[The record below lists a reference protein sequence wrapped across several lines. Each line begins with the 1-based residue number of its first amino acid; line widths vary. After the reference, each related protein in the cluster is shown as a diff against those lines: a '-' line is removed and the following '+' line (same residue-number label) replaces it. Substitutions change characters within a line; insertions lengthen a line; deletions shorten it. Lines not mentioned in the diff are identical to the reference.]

1 MCVCVHVCMCVSVC
15 ICVYVCV
22 HVCICVCVYMCVYVR
37 GYVYMCVY
45 ICVYMCVCVCVYM
58 CVYVYV
64 CVCVCVYMCVYVRV
78 YVYIC
83 ACVYVCICVCVYV
96 CVYMC
101 MRVCVCVRVC
111 MCACVMYI
119 YLPAPLGLDI
129 LKMRSFST
137 RQVHTERL
145 ARLCTAST
153 GVGVKKGRPRYF
165 EELSCL
171 NSLITVGSFASV
183 ITIQGKSSRNLNLT
197 DISTCVHPWL
207 LEMTPVMHLETLTL
221 YIVKCQNA
229 FR

>member
-37 GYVYMCVY
+37 VYVYMCVY

-58 CVYVYV
+58 CV
-64 CVCVCVYMCVYVRV
+64 
-78 YVYIC
+78 
-83 ACVYVCICVCVYV
+83 CVYVCICVCVYV
-96 CVYMC
+96 YAC
-101 MRVCVCVRVC
+101 MCVCVYVC
-111 MCACVMYI
+111 MCSMYI

-165 EELSCL
+165 EGLSCL